1 MKLTKI
7 VCPNCNGTL
16 DIPEGMKEGFVTCK
30 FCNTKIYLEPHKPDI
45 TQNIHIDKVNYN
57 TPYTAPPKK
66 GISKISI
73 RDSSCGTIFT
83 KHYYI
88 P

>member
-16 DIPEGMKEGFVTCK
+16 DIPEGMKEGFVSCK

-57 TPYTAPPKK
+57 TPYTAPPKRNPQN
-66 GISKISI
+66 I
-73 RDSSCGTIFT
+73 
-83 KHYYI
+83 Y
-88 P
+88 